1 MGQFDDE
8 LSEELAQKIESGIR
22 TSQPSGVLNLS
33 EVQTMCLALWREPK
47 LRAEL
52 LRTTSPPAVLRRII
66 RSEAMSNLKKKF
78 WLLNRIR
85 GIAVLSNLVTE
96 DGTRNVVAQQ
106 MLVSQTRGNPMLW
119 VFPGKWR
126 RFLERLSETGLVRR
140 SLTGTIYHY
149 ELTSEFLI
157 PQIQRW
163 QQNLRR
169 QRQVIVAI
177 ICVILITVPWWLL
190 QRARSA
196 EQRAIDEKQQAVAA
210 KKDADGLIRFM
221 QYDLSERLGNVGRL
235 DMMDA
240 INARIRKYHED
251 HPPEAGRSECAAR
264 ESSGT

>member
-1 MGQFDDE
+1 MKKRALRGLRSRPLHDLLLNESLRVKVIFAFRDDYLARLTPLFSRIPNLMDQAVRLALPQIDLLHDIVRGPFIPSKERGIQVGQFDDE
-8 LSEELAQKIESGIR
+8 SFSEELAQKIESGIR

-126 RFLERLSETGLVRR
+126 RFLERFV
-140 SLTGTIYHY
+140 
-149 ELTSEFLI
+149 
-157 PQIQRW
+157 
-163 QQNLRR
+163 
-169 QRQVIVAI
+169 
-177 ICVILITVPWWLL
+177 
-190 QRARSA
+190 
-196 EQRAIDEKQQAVAA
+196 
-210 KKDADGLIRFM
+210 
-221 QYDLSERLGNVGRL
+221 
-235 DMMDA
+235 
-240 INARIRKYHED
+240 
-251 HPPEAGRSECAAR
+251 
-264 ESSGT
+264 